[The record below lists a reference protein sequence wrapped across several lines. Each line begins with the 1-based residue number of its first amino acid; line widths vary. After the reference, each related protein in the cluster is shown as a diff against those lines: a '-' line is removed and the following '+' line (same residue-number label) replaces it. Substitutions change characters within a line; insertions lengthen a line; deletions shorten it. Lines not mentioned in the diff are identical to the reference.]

1 MSRIATPYCS
11 NELVE
16 GSHEVAHVA
25 GALLVRGHELRQ
37 RVKDD
42 EVGRTRSVRCSPSDS
57 CTYDLTIR
65 ELGYRVDLSMETSV

>member
-42 EVGRTRSVRCSPSDS
+42 EVGADAFSPLLAVGFLYVRSDNQG
-57 CTYDLTIR
+57 I
-65 ELGYRVDLSMETSV
+65 GLSG